1 MQNHQAGQAVP
12 GKARLSGRDKLAL
25 VGLACAA
32 FIFNTSEFI
41 PIGLLSDIAR
51 DFGVTEAR
59 AGLLISVYAWAV
71 MLLSLPLMLLVSRV
85 ELKRLMV
92 GLTLL
97 FAVFQLFSAAAPG
110 YYALMLARIGVA
122 CTHAVFWSIVS
133 PLAARLVPDRFRPL
147 ALSVI
152 VTGSSVA
159 MVFGLPLGRVIGLYV
174 GWRTTFQCIGVFAFL
189 VCVYLACVLPRVPS
203 RGGFSPR
210 KLPVLLKNPL
220 LVGIYALTLGVAGAY
235 FTGYSYIEPFL
246 KQVAG
251 MTDEGVTATLM
262 LFGGMGIAGS
272 VAFSRWYGRYARGFM
287 TLVLLGMAASLAL
300 LRPAA
305 ELVPAVVSL
314 CALWGMVATAFN
326 VSLQSEIIAHSPQD
340 ATAVSMSIFSGIFN
354 LGIGCGTWVGGVA
367 CTHLSIASVGYVGGA
382 IALAA
387 FAFWRWRVSRLLA
400 VAKGV

>member
-71 MLLSLPLMLLVSRV
+71 MLLSLPLMMLVSRV

-97 FAVFQLFSAAAPG
+97 FAVFQLLSAVAPG

-133 PLAARLVPDRFRPL
+133 PLAVRLVPDRFRPL

-174 GWRTTFQCIGVFAFL
+174 GWRATFRCIGVFALL
-189 VCVYLACVLPRVPS
+189 VCLYLTCILPKVPS
-203 RGGFSPR
+203 RGGFSPPSAIHTTR
-210 KLPVLLKNPL
+210 PN
-220 LVGIYALTLGVAGAY
+220 
-235 FTGYSYIEPFL
+235 
-246 KQVAG
+246 
-251 MTDEGVTATLM
+251 
-262 LFGGMGIAGS
+262 LFI
-272 VAFSRWYGRYARGFM
+272 
-287 TLVLLGMAASLAL
+287 
-300 LRPAA
+300 
-305 ELVPAVVSL
+305 
-314 CALWGMVATAFN
+314 
-326 VSLQSEIIAHSPQD
+326 SE
-340 ATAVSMSIFSGIFN
+340 
-354 LGIGCGTWVGGVA
+354 
-367 CTHLSIASVGYVGGA
+367 
-382 IALAA
+382 
-387 FAFWRWRVSRLLA
+387 
-400 VAKGV
+400 

>member
-1 MQNHQAGQAVP
+1 MQNQQKVQVASCKV
-12 GKARLSGRDKLAL
+12 RLSWRDRLAL

-71 MLLSLPLMLLVSRV
+71 MLLSLPLMLLVSRI

-97 FAVFQLFSAAAPG
+97 FALFQLLSAAAPG

-133 PLAARLVPDRFRPL
+133 PLAVRLVPDRFRPL

-174 GWRTTFQCIGVFAFL
+174 GWRATFRCIGVFALL
-189 VCVYLACVLPRVPS
+189 VCLYLTCILPKVPS

-210 KLPVLLKNPL
+210 TLPVLLTNPL
-220 LVGIYALTLGVAGAY
+220 LVGIYLLTLGVAGAY

-251 MTDEGVTATLM
+251 MTDDGVTATLM

-272 VAFSRWYGRYARGFM
+272 LAFSHWYGRYARRFL
-287 TLVLLGMAASLAL
+287 TLVLLGMATCLAL
-300 LRPAA
+300 LRPVA
-305 ELVPAVVSL
+305 EWMPAVVLL

-326 VSLQSEIIAHSPQD
+326 VSLQNEIITHSPQD
-340 ATAVSMSIFSGIFN
+340 ATSVSMSIFSGIFN
-354 LGIGCGTWVGGVA
+354 LGIGCGTWVGGAA

-382 IALAA
+382 IALTA
-387 FAFWRWRVSRLLA
+387 FAFWRWHVARLLA
-400 VAKGV
+400 AKGM